1 VSAELQPQTNRGHSR
16 GFTLLEVL
24 LVLGLISMLAAVL
37 IGGSASLLKGTARD
51 DPEDAMLALLQT
63 VRREAVEKNQVLEF
77 RSAADSG
84 AEGADA
90 YTWGEGR
97 SETLP
102 SQENV
107 KVKLVAPEVVAAI
120 LIGGQ
125 AEEKAVAKVR
135 FFPDGTCDRVR
146 LEVNRNGERRIVP
159 IDPLTCAPLPGETA
173 K

>member
-1 VSAELQPQTNRGHSR
+1 
-16 GFTLLEVL
+16 
-24 LVLGLISMLAAVL
+24 MLAAVL